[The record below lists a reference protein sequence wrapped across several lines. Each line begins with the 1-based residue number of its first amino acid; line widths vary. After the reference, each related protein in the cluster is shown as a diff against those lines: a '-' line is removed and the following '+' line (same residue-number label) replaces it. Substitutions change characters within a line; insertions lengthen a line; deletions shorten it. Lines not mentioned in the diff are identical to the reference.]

1 MNELSEQKTEISP
14 EKRKVIRALIISCG
28 FVLILYIIR
37 IVESTFNLNFTEL
50 GILPREVSGLK
61 GILLA
66 PLIHAD
72 YLHLFSNSLPLLVSV
87 FFIVYAYPKSAIYV
101 FIITY
106 IFSGAGVWF
115 LGREAY
121 HIGASGLI
129 FGFIA
134 FLFCMGVLRKEKKS
148 IGIALIIVFLYGGTL
163 CGILPTDPSVSF
175 ESHLFG
181 FTTGVICSLIFKNRD
196 EYTEKYDW
204 ENEDDDN
211 DDEENEDDNDDDE
224 NNFYDNNYK
233 DL

>member
-1 MNELSEQKTEISP
+1 
-14 EKRKVIRALIISCG
+14 
-28 FVLILYIIR
+28 
-37 IVESTFNLNFTEL
+37 
-50 GILPREVSGLK
+50 
-61 GILLA
+61 
-66 PLIHAD
+66 
-72 YLHLFSNSLPLLVSV
+72 
-87 FFIVYAYPKSAIYV
+87 
-101 FIITY
+101 
-106 IFSGAGVWF
+106 
-115 LGREAY
+115 
-121 HIGASGLI
+121 
-129 FGFIA
+129 
-134 FLFCMGVLRKEKKS
+134 MGVLRKEKKS